1 MKHKVKSRVLIP
13 SEQSLFSKINFSF
26 INQFINPLIFLLIVG
41 IVLVFAQWSL
51 LTRRDDSFAV
61 GEPSPETYRVIS
73 NMRYDDQDSAKA
85 LRSMVS
91 ESVAGVM
98 VRDVS
103 AKARLQRRL
112 EAIRDMKENTPPNSP
127 ALTVFSPALLRA
139 ISRLNDEDKARIL
152 NNALKIGN
160 AYIDRLEA
168 EKVFRG
174 NNQLMISLLWEEINK
189 SGVQTNDA
197 NFIYQILVGLGNM
210 NFRVDDE
217 LTELA
222 KRAAANDVPIID
234 RRLEPGDVIVS
245 KGDIVTKQMAIL
257 LRLQGYTE
265 DRFPIIQLC
274 VVILSVLMLPLWL
287 HILKRGVGE
296 QKPTWWCVVF
306 IMITAWVSETIAARI
321 GIYGA
326 GTLAA
331 VTVAYLCVQ
340 DYFAFCLASLAS
352 TSGVFIIAGQAVSH
366 QILLSSLAVLA
377 STLGFYLMRNIE
389 ARRKVSQRIFIMAL
403 IITFIRMSIR
413 YVQGPAFVR
422 DDFRLFI
429 PLGVFWQE
437 AGLFFLYEAAMTQ
450 LTMFVLQYFEEYLGT
465 LSILSLREISHPSSP
480 LLRDLQ
486 RNAPGTYQHCLTIA
500 TLIEAVGIELGM
512 DTNLLRAGAYYHDIG
527 KLRKPQFF
535 VENQGGGLN
544 IHDEMSPMLS
554 SMAIISHVKDGLELA
569 WEAKLP
575 KRIRDFIAE
584 HHGTTCT
591 RYFYNKAVAMGENV
605 EWSSFCYP
613 GPRPQTRETALLM
626 IVDSVEAAVRA
637 ANVRELEA
645 QAVSKIEKIVNQVVT
660 SKINENQFD
669 DVNFTLKDLTC
680 IKQTLISVLTS
691 MYHTRKVK
699 KIERNRP
706 QPTGKK

>member
-1 MKHKVKSRVLIP
+1 M
-13 SEQSLFSKINFSF
+13 
-26 INQFINPLIFLLIVG
+26 
-41 IVLVFAQWSL
+41 
-51 LTRRDDSFAV
+51 
-61 GEPSPETYRVIS
+61 
-73 NMRYDDQDSAKA
+73 
-85 LRSMVS
+85 
-91 ESVAGVM
+91 
-98 VRDVS
+98 
-103 AKARLQRRL
+103 
-112 EAIRDMKENTPPNSP
+112 
-127 ALTVFSPALLRA
+127 
-139 ISRLNDEDKARIL
+139 
-152 NNALKIGN
+152 
-160 AYIDRLEA
+160 
-168 EKVFRG
+168 
-174 NNQLMISLLWEEINK
+174 
-189 SGVQTNDA
+189 
-197 NFIYQILVGLGNM
+197 
-210 NFRVDDE
+210 
-217 LTELA
+217 LA
-222 KRAAANDVPIID
+222 
-234 RRLEPGDVIVS
+234 
-245 KGDIVTKQMAIL
+245 
-257 LRLQGYTE
+257 
-265 DRFPIIQLC
+265 
-274 VVILSVLMLPLWL
+274 
-287 HILKRGVGE
+287 
-296 QKPTWWCVVF
+296 
-306 IMITAWVSETIAARI
+306 AWVCDTVAARI

-331 VTVAYLCVQ
+331 VTVAYLCVP
-340 DYFAFCLASLAS
+340 DYLAFCLAIMAS
-352 TSGVFIIAGQAVSH
+352 TSGVFIVAGQAVSH

-389 ARRKVSQRIFIMAL
+389 ARRKVSQRIFIMSL
-403 IITFIRMSIR
+403 IITMIRMAIR
-413 YVQGPAFVR
+413 HVQGPAFVQN
-422 DDFRLFI
+422 DFRLFI

-437 AGLFFLYEAAMTQ
+437 AGLFFLYETAMTQ
-450 LTMFVLQYFEEYLGT
+450 LTMFILQYFEEYLGT
-465 LSILSLREISHPSSP
+465 LSILSLREVSHPSSP

-605 EWSSFCYP
+605 EWASFCYP

-637 ANVRELEA
+637 ANVRELEE

-699 KIERNRP
+699 KIER
-706 QPTGKK
+706 KKK

>member
-1 MKHKVKSRVLIP
+1 MKHKTKFKALIP
-13 SEQSLFSKINFSF
+13 SERSLLSRIDFSF
-26 INQFINPLIFLLIVG
+26 INQFINPLIFLLIAG
-41 IVLVFAQWSL
+41 ILLVLAQWSF
-51 LTRRDDSFAV
+51 LTRRDDSFSV

-73 NMRYDDQDSAKA
+73 QMRYDDQDSAKA
-85 LRSMVS
+85 LREMVQ

-103 AKARLQRRL
+103 AKTRLQRRL
-112 EAIRDMKENTPPNSP
+112 EAIRDMKENTPPNSGYL
-127 ALTVFSPALLRA
+127 AVFPPPLLKA
-139 ISRLNDEDKARIL
+139 ISKLKNEDKARIL
-152 NNALKIGN
+152 NKALQIGN

-174 NNQLMISLLWEEINK
+174 NNQLMISLLWDEINK
-189 SGVQTNDA
+189 AEVQTTDA
-197 NFIYQILVGLGNM
+197 NFIYQILVGFGNL

-222 KRAAANDVPIID
+222 KHAAANDVPIID
-234 RRLEPGDVIVS
+234 RKLEPGDVIVN
-245 KGDIVTKQMAIL
+245 KGDIITKQTAIL

-265 DRFPIIQLC
+265 EAFPFIQLG
-274 VVILSVLMLPLWL
+274 VVILCVLLLPLWL
-287 HILKRGVGE
+287 DIMKRGAGD
-296 QKPTWWCVVF
+296 QKPTWWCVIFV
-306 IMITAWVSETIAARI
+306 MLTAWISEVIAARI

-326 GTLAA
+326 GTLASIA
-331 VTVAYLCVQ
+331 VSYLCVP
-340 DYFAFCLASLAS
+340 DYLAFCLALTAS
-352 TSGVFIIAGQAVSH
+352 SSGVFIVAGQAVSH
-366 QILLSSLAVLA
+366 QILLALLAVLA
-377 STLGFYLMRNIE
+377 STSGFYMMRNLE
-389 ARRKVSQRIFIMAL
+389 ARRKVSQRIFIMSL
-403 IITFIRMSIR
+403 ILTIIRMSIR
-413 YVQGPAFVR
+413 YLQGPAFVAE
-422 DDFRLFI
+422 DFRLFI
-429 PLGVFWQE
+429 PLGAFWQE
-437 AGLFFLYEAAMTQ
+437 AGLFFLYEVIITQ
-450 LTMFVLQYFEEYLGT
+450 LAMFILQYFEEYLGT
-465 LSILSLREISHPSSP
+465 LSILSLREVSHPSSP

-512 DTNLLRAGAYYHDIG
+512 DINLLRAGAYYHDIG

-544 IHDEMSPMLS
+544 IHDELSPMLS

-591 RYFYNKAVAMGENV
+591 RYFYNKAVANGENV

-637 ANVRELEA
+637 ANVRELES
-645 QAVSKIEKIVNQVVT
+645 QAVSKIEKIVNQVVA

-699 KIERNRP
+699 KIER
-706 QPTGKK
+706 KKN